1 MARVKLIQNK
11 EDVAPEHYELFA
23 ELAALRGRISGPSTV
38 ILHSPGLARPWNE
51 ISEYLHRDSIVEAR
65 LAELAVAATARE
77 YDSAY
82 VWNAHAGAARRA
94 GAAGAS
100 LDAVAHRT
108 TLDGLPEDEATVIRF
123 VRGLLQNNRV
133 DQDVFDAL
141 LAAHDARWLV
151 ELACWV
157 GRYGALAGVLSTF
170 EVDLNPN
177 AEPLPVSRGA
187 RGAARPVLDTPRLP
201 LITSGDGLD
210 DEGRAVYDIIDK
222 ARKGVR
228 GPSTI
233 LLYSPPLT
241 LRDFEVNSFFQSTSA
256 LESAT
261 RELVILA
268 TAREK
273 DCPYIWWRHTADARD
288 AGLDDDSIAVVR
300 ERGDAHN
307 LAPPQADVL
316 TFVRAVLRDHA
327 VPQDLFDRLRD
338 AHGVTWL
345 VELTALIGHYGV
357 RAAVLNTFEV
367 APAPGDET
375 LPLP

>member
-77 YDSAY
+77 YDGPY
-82 VWNAHAGAARRA
+82 VWNAHAGAARRN
-94 GAAGAS
+94 GAAAAS
-100 LDAVAHRT
+100 LDAVANRT
-108 TLDGLPEDEATVIRF
+108 ALDGLPEDEALVIRF

-141 LAAHDARWLV
+141 LAAHDTRWLV

-157 GRYGALAGVLSTF
+157 GRYGALSGVLTTF

-177 AEPLPVSRGA
+177 AEPLPAVKGA
-187 RGAARPVLDTPRLP
+187 RGPARPVLEKPRVP
-201 LITSGDGLD
+201 LITSRDQVEEVALRPRVGM
-210 DEGRAVYDIIDK
+210 
-222 ARKGVR
+222 R
-228 GPSTI
+228 GPFAI
-233 LLYSPPLT
+233 LMYSPVLCQRIFDVD
-241 LRDFEVNSFFQSTSA
+241 LFFRG
-256 LESAT
+256 ESQLSPAE
-261 RELVILA
+261 RELAVLA
-268 TAREK
+268 SARIK
-273 DCPYIWWRHTADARD
+273 DCPFVWSRHAGPAADAGVGEATVHAVRD
-288 AGLDDDSIAVVR
+288 RVDLPTFSPA
-300 ERGDAHN
+300 ER
-307 LAPPQADVL
+307 DVL
-316 TFVRAVLRDHA
+316 DYVRGVLVGH
-327 VPQDLFDRLRD
+327 VVTQDLFDRLRD

-357 RAAVLNTFEV
+357 IAAVLNTFEV
-367 APAPGDET
+367 APASGAEA